1 MAIYFLLDS
10 CPHKK
15 SALTRS
21 ILVDQLNDPLVSGQK
36 SIHSGADTLL
46 AKRKEKNAL
55 LPIFTNNSKINMKNW
70 T

>member
-15 SALTRS
+15 SALTRG

-46 AKRKEKNAL
+46 GSKRK
-55 LPIFTNNSKINMKNW
+55 NSLSTDTLQIKRIGVK